1 MSFFSQEDQTSFLNA
16 IAGAGLSPHKPLTL
30 ETDGKIRRYRIANDK
45 TGSSNGWY
53 ALYSNMGIYAGAF
66 GSWKT
71 GESHT
76 WCSKGKNEISRA
88 EREALRLRYEQL
100 KAERAAE
107 QKQIWAEIAKKADRL
122 WNIAKPATAVSGDK
136 GALPSTDVHAYLV
149 AKGIKPFGVKV
160 LNNGLVVAARN
171 AAGMITTLQFIQP
184 DGSKRFLTGGEI
196 TGSYYAIGKPNGIL
210 LICEGYA
217 TGASLYEAT
226 GYAVAVVFNA
236 GNLLPVATALRKKFP
251 DLTLIV
257 CADNDVATDG
267 NPGLSK
273 AQECAGQINGML
285 AVAKFQESASIDGKI
300 PTDFNDMHRLLGL
313 PAVAEVI
320 AQALGAGNDS
330 SQTAKGPAE
339 SPPPKGET
347 KEPRM
352 GLKEFEALIEDADD
366 FDFLTD
372 VLLRQIAK
380 AQLKQPA
387 VEALLSK
394 IAKKA
399 DTTKASLL
407 DEYKGHAARFGP
419 NVPEQT
425 SDDDVITTLNESH
438 AVLPMGGRVVI
449 MNREFDPVQGK
460 KLITFSS
467 KSDFE
472 LKYCNRKV
480 YDRGDEMG
488 WGEYWLN
495 HPQRAE
501 YKGMVFLPGENEPG
515 YLNLWQGWGL
525 EAVKG
530 DCWRY
535 LQFVN
540 EVICSGDDELY
551 DYIINWAAHLV
562 QRPQELPETALVFRG
577 REGIGKNTFIDPLS
591 QIVGRE
597 HYLMLS
603 SLNQVTGRFSGHLA
617 NALLIFCN
625 ESVWGGDKSAQGVLK
640 SMITDPIQPIEYKGR
655 DLSMVKSFR
664 RCIFATNEQWAV
676 PRGADDRRY
685 VITDVSDARKGD
697 WQYFKDLNE
706 HMRDGGTAALFG
718 YLLDRD
724 ISDWHP
730 RQIPGHILKRG
741 WEMKIMSAGSVVRWW
756 LDMLQ
761 QGYLYET
768 DAYAEDAQF
777 VWPERCPWKQVEAAY
792 LRHCNQYKVT
802 HPEHSSIVGRMLHDW
817 GIRTSRPRDA
827 SGGRYLEYLIPA
839 LDEAR
844 AIFSDR
850 FGIPETYW
858 EVHDRGNA
866 FA

>member
-1 MSFFSQEDQTSFLNA
+1 MSFSQEDENSFLDA
-16 IAGAGLSPHKPLTL
+16 IAAAGLSPHKPLAL
-30 ETDGKIRRYRIANDK
+30 ETDGKIRRYRVADDK
-45 TGSSNGWY
+45 AGSSNGWY
-53 ALYSNMGIYAGAF
+53 ALYSNMGVYAGAF

-76 WCSKGKNEISRA
+76 WCSKGKNEISPA
-88 EREALRLRYEQL
+88 EKEALRLRYEQV
-100 KAERAAE
+100 KAERAEE
-107 QKQIWAEIAKKADRL
+107 QKKIWAETAKKADRL

-136 GALPSTDVHAYLV
+136 GAQPSTDVHAYLV
-149 AKGIKPFGVKV
+149 AKGIKPYGIKV
-160 LNNGLVVAARN
+160 LNKGLVVAARN
-171 AAGMITTLQFIQP
+171 AAGVITTLQFIQP

-196 TGSYYAIGKPNGIL
+196 TGSYYGIGKPGTVL
-210 LICEGYA
+210 LVCEGFA
-217 TGASLYEAT
+217 TGASLFEAT
-226 GYAVAVVFNA
+226 GYAVAVAFNA
-236 GNLLPVATALRKKFP
+236 GNLLAVCKVLREKFP
-251 DLTLIV
+251 EIVLIV
-257 CADNDVATDG
+257 CADNDQTTEG

-273 AQECAGQINGML
+273 AQA
-285 AVAKFQESASIDGKI
+285 SAEQVGGRVSVPTFSANDMIDGKVS
-300 PTDFNDMHRLLGL
+300 TDFNDYHRLYGL
-313 PAVAEVI
+313 AAVKAAVD
-320 AQALGAGNDS
+320 AAVGTAGS
-330 SQTAKGPAE
+330 L
-339 SPPPKGET
+339 PPKGET
-347 KEPRM
+347 KAPIEEMKSSRM
-352 GLKEFEALIEDADD
+352 AMKEFEALIEDADD
-366 FDFLTD
+366 FDYLTD

-407 DEYKGHAARFGP
+407 DEYKVHAARFGP
-419 NVPEQT
+419 NVPDQT
-425 SDDDVITTLNESH
+425 SDDEVISTLNENH

-480 YDRGDEMG
+480 YERGDEIG

-515 YLNLWQGWGL
+515 YLNLWQGWG
-525 EAVKG
+525 VDPSKG
-530 DCWRY
+530 DCWQY
-535 LQFVN
+535 LQFVS

-551 DYIINWAAHLV
+551 DYVINWAAHLV

-577 REGIGKNTFIDPLS
+577 REGIGKNTFIEPLA

-697 WQYFKDLNE
+697 WQYFKSLNE
-706 HMRDGGTAALFG
+706 HMHNGGTAALFD
-718 YLLDRD
+718 YLLQRD

-761 QGYLYET
+761 QGYLYEADGYSD
-768 DAYAEDAQF
+768 DARL

-817 GIRTSRPRDA
+817 GIRTCRPRDA
-827 SGGRYLEYLIPA
+827 GGGRYLEYLIPS

-844 AIFSDR
+844 EIFSNR

-858 EVHDRGNA
+858 QVHERGNA